1 VAIGPAHD
9 AAMARPQFGMVL
21 DGIDQQIE
29 CVVRM
34 GSPDGMQHDECRGF
48 LFRFARKIDRSI
60 PHDAKLHP
68 SVYDRFKLL
77 AFCNT
82 I

>member
-21 DGIDQQIE
+21 DGIHQQIE

-34 GSPDGMQHDECRGF
+34 GLDKF
-48 LFRFARKIDRSI
+48 
-60 PHDAKLHP
+60 
-68 SVYDRFKLL
+68 
-77 AFCNT
+77 
-82 I
+82 